1 MQSGVSGQSDGRARG
16 RASWRLG
23 PAPTSAGAA
32 GPPSCP
38 AAGRQRTGGVQP
50 SQLGAGGSEDRTPG
64 LNFEGCRSL
73 SKSSIFLIIK
83 KTCVFSVE
91 IVSTWVFCL
100 SVFYKICVYDII
112 GIKLYL
118 LFSNLPFALNTI
130 LRSFSIIKYFSV
142 M

>member
-1 MQSGVSGQSDGRARG
+1 MGGPGAGAHRG
-16 RASWRLG
+16 RRASQL
-23 PAPTSAGAA
+23 
-32 GPPSCP
+32 P
-38 AAGRQRTGGVQP
+38 AAGRQRRGGVQP
-50 SQLGAGGSEDRTPG
+50 SQLGVGGSEDRTPG
-64 LNFEGCRSL
+64 LNLEGCGIL
-73 SKSSIFLIIK
+73 SKFSIFLIIK